1 MQRPNNKNIRDGIRQ
16 LFHQAWVRMASAVGL
31 TLAPLTAYAGTVS
44 TTDPFYTFVATLEQW
59 LGGGL
64 GVGLSLAS
72 IIMGAVTAV
81 ATHKHIMALGGVA
94 LAAFIHWGPEVV
106 MQLITNGAVL
116 V

>member
-1 MQRPNNKNIRDGIRQ
+1 MQRNNKNMRDGMRQ
-16 LFHQAWVRMASAVGL
+16 LLHRTWMRIASAMGL

-44 TTDPFYTFVATLEQW
+44 TTDPFYTFVATLQQW

-64 GVGLSLAS
+64 GVGLALSS
-72 IIMGAVTAV
+72 IAMGAVTAV

-106 MQLITNGAVL
+106 LQLITNGAVL